1 MSCAPNLRLF
11 QNDAS
16 YITLGDVYDLHCE
29 EMGMTREEPTLMTG
43 EKVKA
48 TLREFKQRNGRGVSA
63 PYWIQV
69 NVAHTSLA
77 QQGGIL

>member
-48 TLREFKQRNGRGVSA
+48 VLREFKQRNGRSVSV
-63 PYWIQV
+63 PHLVIRRLLTV
-69 NVAHTSLA
+69 SLA
-77 QQGGIL
+77 QQRRVL